1 MAHAWSTAVPALSMN
16 VLGVRPLADGYRRW
30 AVEPEPVDLRWAQG
44 DVPVPAGALSVRWR
58 RGAGDDSFVLT
69 VRAPDG
75 TAGRVAVPLLH
86 KDRTI
91 AVNGRIAWHDG
102 RPAGEAGR
110 GAHRVGDTVVF
121 EGVRGTATF
130 AWAG

>member
-1 MAHAWSTAVPALSMN
+1 M
-16 VLGVRPLADGYRRW
+16 
-30 AVEPEPVDLRWAQG
+30 
-44 DVPVPAGALSVRWR
+44 PVPAGTISVRWR

-69 VRAPDG
+69 VLAPEG
-75 TAGRVAVPLLH
+75 ASGRVAVPLLH

-91 AVNGRIAWHDG
+91 AVDGRIAWHNG

-110 GAHRVGDTVVF
+110 GAHPVGDAIVF
-121 EGVRGTATF
+121 DGVSGTRTF